1 MSYNKQNTDS
11 TEPEV
16 EIFERRTDFLWQW
29 VAIYAVALI
38 VYAAIQGVYDYHSV
52 RLLLHDPVIIFLA
65 GFIVGSIIYLLYH
78 YFKKIRIAV
87 GPGFFEI
94 RTRFKRKKFT
104 LSEIQTIWIGK
115 EKFIKFRGVY
125 RVIKIRIASRRTNI
139 RIRPSSFYEEE
150 KFVDSMK
157 RLRASAKETSAE

>member
-1 MSYNKQNTDS
+1 MSDKTQNTD
-11 TEPEV
+11 TYRPEV

-52 RLLLHDPVIIFLA
+52 RLLFTDPIVIFLA
-65 GFIVGSIIYLLYH
+65 GFILGSIIYLLYH
-78 YFKKIRIAV
+78 YYKKIRIAV
-87 GPGFFEI
+87 GSDFFEI
-94 RTRFKRKKFT
+94 RTRFKRKRFT
-104 LSEIQTIWIGK
+104 LSEIRTIWIGK

-125 RVIKIRIASRRTNI
+125 RVIKIRVVSRRTNI

-150 KFVDSMK
+150 KFVESMK
-157 RLRASAKETSAE
+157 RLRSSAQNSSSE